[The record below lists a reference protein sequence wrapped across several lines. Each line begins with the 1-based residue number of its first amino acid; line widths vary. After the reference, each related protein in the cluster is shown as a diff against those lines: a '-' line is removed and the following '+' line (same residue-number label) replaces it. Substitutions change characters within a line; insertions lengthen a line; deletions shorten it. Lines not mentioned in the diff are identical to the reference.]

1 MIANSYKKN
10 SFMKTPSPTSPSL
23 LAALIFATA
32 ITVVNGFGRFAYAL
46 LLPVMREDLAWDY
59 ALSGWLNTANSIGY
73 GLGALAGLFLL
84 SRFRPATL
92 FVAGLAITVTT
103 LLLCGMTRELW
114 TMMAWRFAS
123 GVGSAWVFACGGA
136 LIAAHYNQDP
146 ARSAGAIAIYYAG
159 GGLGIALSGV
169 VLYPVL
175 GQDWSW
181 STGWLVLGLVGL
193 VFSIWPSR
201 LALAIGGQTSTPTRE
216 PVAWGAYAPILTA
229 YFLFGVGYIVY
240 MTFVMAWLR
249 EMQLGN
255 AAATAVWLVL
265 GLAAMASGYAWRNI
279 LARWW
284 PSHTFAATCVCTA
297 VGTALPLL
305 SHSFAMLLVSAVLVG
320 GSFFMTPG
328 SMMALARRTLPASQ
342 WAKAMNLFTFIFAIG
357 QGVGPVAAGWIADT
371 AGLNVAMAAGALTLI
386 LAAAIALMQ
395 KKTADPL

>member
-1 MIANSYKKN
+1 MITSHDK
-10 SFMKTPSPTSPSL
+10 SHSSVKTPTL
-23 LAALIFATA
+23 FAALIFATA

-59 ALSGWLNTANSIGY
+59 ALSGWLNTANSVGY
-73 GLGALAGLFLL
+73 GLGALAGMFLL

-103 LLLCGMTRELW
+103 LLLCGITRDLW
-114 TMMAWRFAS
+114 TMMAWRFAT

-146 ARSAGAIAIYYAG
+146 AKSAAAIAIFYAG

-169 VLYPVL
+169 ALYPVL
-175 GQDWSW
+175 GHDWSW
-181 STGWLVLGLVGL
+181 STGWLVLGLVGIA
-193 VFSIWPSR
+193 FSIWPAK
-201 LALAIGGQTSTPTRE
+201 LAMQIGGQTSTVSSAKLRLGYFT
-216 PVAWGAYAPILTA
+216 PILTA

-249 EMQLGN
+249 EMHLGN
-255 AAATAVWLVL
+255 AAATGVWLVL

-279 LARWW
+279 MARWW
-284 PSHTFAATCVCTA
+284 PAHTFAATCVCTA

-305 SHSFAMLLVSAVLVG
+305 SNSLAMLLVSAVLVG

-328 SMMALARRTLPASQ
+328 SMMALARRTLPPSQ

-357 QGVGPVAAGWIADT
+357 QGVGPVVAGSIADT
-371 AGLNVAMAAGALTLI
+371 YGLNLAMAAGAATLI
-386 LAAAIALMQ
+386 LSGLLALMQ
-395 KKTADPL
+395 KKTSGAL